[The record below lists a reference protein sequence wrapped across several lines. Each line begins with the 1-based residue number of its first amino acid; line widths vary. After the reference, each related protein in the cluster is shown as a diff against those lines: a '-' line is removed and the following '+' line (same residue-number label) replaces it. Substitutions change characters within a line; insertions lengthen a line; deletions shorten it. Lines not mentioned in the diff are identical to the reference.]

1 MIKRDPMDP
10 KALSH
15 LDPKQKEAYARVMG
29 TAAVIHSDTPAQ
41 DASPVDALVNAD
53 PATTQTSPST
63 PFDITTGG
71 LSDSPTISSP
81 TPLNTSPGLSEGSTP
96 ADPSQSL
103 FSSSPVQ
110 EASADTS
117 LSSTLSS
124 SPDGQATTDLSQPDA
139 AAPTDTT
146 TNSSFFSNSP
156 IPSTAETP
164 DVTPELAPQEAFPP
178 VTTQPEAT
186 IASDNLAP
194 VTPYDPSSE
203 NNQPQGAVSM
213 EQPFNTQPLPS
224 PADVTQANTPK
235 ETSPLL
241 RVLYIVGA
249 VVFFAIYT
257 IFWVKVFNLPFIF

>member
-1 MIKRDPMDP
+1 MDP

-29 TAAVIHSDTPAQ
+29 TAAEIHTDTNA
-41 DASPVDALVNAD
+41 DANQNSIADALNAD
-53 PATTQTSPST
+53 PAQQPPTST
-63 PFDITTGG
+63 PFDISTGG
-71 LSDSPTISSP
+71 LSNSPSIDAPSPLSSSADSSQSMF
-81 TPLNTSPGLSEGSTP
+81 SSTP
-96 ADPSQSL
+96 SADAPSQT
-103 FSSSPVQ
+103 
-110 EASADTS
+110 DTS
-117 LSSTLSS
+117 LSPALSETPS
-124 SPDGQATTDLSQPDA
+124 SPGATDLSQETSAPSTDA
-139 AAPTDTT
+139 PIS
-146 TNSSFFSNSP
+146 SSFFSNNP

-178 VTTQPEAT
+178 VSAQPEAT

-194 VTPYDPSSE
+194 VTPYDPGAD

-241 RVLYIVGA
+241 KVLYIVGA
-249 VVFFAIYT
+249 VIFFAIYT
-257 IFWVKVFNLPFIF
+257 IFWVKIFNLPFIF